1 MSISLKPLL
10 AASLVMLLTACASS
24 HVLTGRARAPID
36 PAQVRVYFSPPAVRY
51 EEIARLETSSGA
63 LTYGE
68 QNKMDSVIG
77 KLRIEAAKL
86 GANGVLVEGTEN
98 GYGGGGV
105 SIGGGGGRIGGRGFS
120 SAGVGV
126 DVSPRQKYARGIAVY
141 FDTPPPTQSIPPPR

>member
-1 MSISLKPLL
+1 MSKLLKPIAAALLVLLL
-10 AASLVMLLTACASS
+10 AACASS

-36 PAQVRVYFSPPAVRY
+36 PAQVRVYFSPPTVRY

-63 LTYGE
+63 FTYGE

-77 KLRIEAAKL
+77 KLRVEAAKL
-86 GANGVLVEGTEN
+86 GANGVLLEGTEN

-126 DVSPRQKYARGIAVY
+126 DISPRQKYARGIAVY
-141 FDTPPPTQSIPPPR
+141 FDNPPPTEMPPPR